1 MANTPGGGAVIVGV
15 SNDGQLIG
23 TDLEAEWLRHR
34 MWELSGKALTVDIAT
49 HEIAGRR
56 SRGSSL
62 AGVGLRWGVFGLT
75 SRSLG
80 SQWPSRVITPSDWKH
95 SHVTGRLVICD
106 LRLRSGA

>member
-62 AGVGLRWGVFGLT
+62 AGVGRRGAG
-75 SRSLG
+75 
-80 SQWPSRVITPSDWKH
+80 
-95 SHVTGRLVICD
+95 
-106 LRLRSGA
+106 LRLDEPVAWVSLA